1 MLKGF
6 IKEFKDFAIKGNVI
20 DLAVAVLIG
29 AAFGKIVTSLVNDIV
44 MPLVGI
50 LLGGRDFSTLSILIG
65 EAEIRYGAFLQSI
78 VDFSIIALAVFLF
91 IRFLNKFKTTVDSII
106 KPENVVDEPI
116 AEIIAEETIEE
127 KEEIKVLREI
137 RDLLMDKKTVN

>member
-50 LLGGRDFSTLSILIG
+50 LLGGRDFSTLSIIIG
-65 EAEIRYGAFLQSI
+65 DAEIRYGAFLQSI
-78 VDFSIIALAVFLF
+78 VDFSIIALAIFLF

-116 AEIIAEETIEE
+116 TEIIEVEILED

-137 RDLLMDKKTVN
+137 RDLLKGK

>member
-1 MLKGF
+1 MKGF
-6 IKEFKDFAIKGNVI
+6 IKEFKEFAIKGNVI

-44 MPLVGI
+44 MPLIGI

-65 EAEIRYGAFLQSI
+65 DAEIRYGAFLQSI
-78 VDFSIIALAVFLF
+78 VDFSIIALTIFLF

-106 KPENVVDEPI
+106 RPETVVDQTI
-116 AEIIAEETIEE
+116 AEVIDVETLEI
-127 KEEIKVLREI
+127 KEEINVLREI
-137 RDLLMDKKTVN
+137 RDLLKDKQSNV

>member
-1 MLKGF
+1 MLKGL

-44 MPLVGI
+44 MPLIGI
-50 LLGGRDFSTLSILIG
+50 LLGGRDFSSLSILIG
-65 EAEIRYGAFLQSI
+65 DAEIRYGAFLQSI

-106 KPENVVDEPI
+106 KPETFADEPI
-116 AEIIAEETIEE
+116 VEIIEVETLDD

-137 RDLLMDKKTVN
+137 RDLLKDK